1 MRVTKINTAVNF
13 QKRPSDMADYTD
25 TLMQAKAKAG
35 NCGKSV
41 LIIPADCLPN
51 STGVGNLGT
60 EESLKF
66 FDFAKQYWGINE
78 LQILPA
84 GRFHKHNGHY
94 PIYSGSSM
102 DLGEQMIDIKSFI
115 PESDYQKIVKNH
127 KQTGFVDYENIISHN
142 SVQEEVLKNLYDNM
156 NSNMKA
162 EFELYKTKRANL
174 LEKNGLYHALR
185 EINGTHEYKNWN
197 ATDKNLFNPD
207 IVDSAKRQKRIEE
220 IHKLKGK
227 KIDFYKFKQ
236 YLAEKSLEKA
246 KRNINSKGLKLNGD
260 MICGFSYDEVWSHPK
275 AFIEN
280 ATIGWGL
287 PALNFDTPEAEK
299 LLREKVRLYA
309 ERYDG
314 FRVDASWTYV
324 NQPVNS
330 TYKDHGDRILNII
343 DDEVKK
349 VKGVNYDL
357 KNIMHEFAASS
368 EQFSLYSGDQMKPY
382 LKDRVKIY
390 TSEGLSSD
398 WGSNKSFLKR
408 GWNPKSF
415 IIGASNHDSDKIK
428 LTDRQ
433 AEILS
438 DILKIPRKKLEKY
451 SEIFKAKLAEPLC
464 AYNNMIYFTEA
475 LGLNGPRLTTVVP
488 DNYEKTYL
496 EAVKKG
502 EAYNPMD
509 ALEKIFKANGLDKE
523 NPKLYGKIVKYRKI
537 LEDKT
542 VFPFKKAGIAVLC
555 LILAGY
561 GIYKYTQKTK
571 PE

>member
-390 TSEGLSSD
+390 TSEGLLSD

-451 SEIFKAKLAEPLC
+451 SEFFKAKIAEPLS

-475 LGLNGPRLTTVVP
+475 LGLNGSRLTTVVP

-509 ALEKIFKANGLDKE
+509 ALEKIFKANGIDKE
-523 NPKLYGKIVKYRKI
+523 DPKLYGKIVKYRKI

-542 VFPFKKAGIAVLC
+542 VFPFKKAGIAALC
-555 LILAGY
+555 LILTGY